1 MLFAEP
7 IPMAT
12 GADSATGIFLGGW
25 DFHENK
31 SPDTARMLVFLYP
44 VERSEAAPQASG

>member
-1 MLFAEP
+1 
-7 IPMAT
+7 MAT

-44 VERSEAAPQASG
+44 VERNEAGPPGSG